1 MQERLG
7 YIYLV
12 FEDVRKEIC
21 ELVGDVS
28 TKTVCRDD
36 EAGSAVTREM
46 MCPRKGYAEMM
57 NCCLRTC
64 LLD

>member
-1 MQERLG
+1 MQEGLG
-7 YIYLV
+7 FIYLV
-12 FEDVRKEIC
+12 FEDVRKETC
-21 ELVGDVS
+21 ELVDDVS

-36 EAGSAVTREM
+36 EAGSAVTWEM
-46 MCPRKGYAEMM
+46 KCPRKGYARMM